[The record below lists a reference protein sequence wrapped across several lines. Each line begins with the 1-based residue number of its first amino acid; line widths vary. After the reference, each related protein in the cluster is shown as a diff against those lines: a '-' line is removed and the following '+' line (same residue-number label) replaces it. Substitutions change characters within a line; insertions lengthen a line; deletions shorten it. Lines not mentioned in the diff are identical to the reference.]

1 MGSLKRAV
9 LRERGPHM
17 EKTLMQAFTAA
28 GITKREGQTL
38 QDYAKEVKALTPAD
52 RAWFAERFK
61 EEFGFTIVALP

>member
-1 MGSLKRAV
+1 
-9 LRERGPHM
+9 
-17 EKTLMQAFTAA
+17 MQAFTAA